1 MSAEVLQED
10 NKNNKSSDINQKISN
25 VNEKISIVDENVNK
39 YLKQQGV
46 FNKEEADSPG
56 SINRRAYQ
64 QNQINLENALT
75 ELGNLKKDKEDLE
88 KEKLEIEKE
97 VSESIGAA
105 GASKQTDKTTEE
117 GASKSEILSAT
128 QQIQKAKKE
137 ANLSSA
143 TADPCGGNVNAIQ
156 LALKRLFKTLR
167 DIKKYGQ
174 EFVDGI
180 TNTMSNIR
188 SLIKDT
194 ARVIASV
201 LRSMVQRIRNFIVDK
216 ITKAIEKIADKI
228 FTSLTK
234 SIKDTIVQ
242 KIIDALL
249 CKFTEILTGLGDFVG
264 NFLKELVGKVVAI
277 PLCAAQQ
284 FTNAL
289 INNLAAKIDK
299 AIGPILDGI
308 SDMIGGVGKIAGSV
322 FSAIDT
328 ILGFESYLCLPK
340 DCPEVNAIT
349 LDPSKLGP
357 IKTVKDK
364 FDGFNES
371 IKKIDKDGD
380 GSFAD
385 DAKEGINNYVGDFS
399 VFGTKLKDMPEA
411 DSSDEYKELNTMVDD
426 VCNANSL
433 RCGPPTIEIFGGGG
447 VGAIA
452 SAVVDELGHV
462 IAASLE
468 DGGSGYTS
476 PPFVAVLDSCDI
488 GQGASAYSE
497 LNDDGEIERIVIV
510 NTGNGYNNQPISGGG
525 VASDYIVCL
534 DGFEII
540 STGIGYAPTDD
551 IIITP
556 DIPNLEVSV
565 QMNEEGQIV
574 QMQVLNSVCGIIGT
588 PELEINSLT
597 GAGID
602 VRPILSVSKIKSEDT
617 PDTVVDVDISA
628 HEDTIKILAQQ
639 KNIIRVIDCVS

>member
-105 GASKQTDKTTEE
+105 GSSKQTDKTTEE
-117 GASKSEILSAT
+117 GASKAEVIGFA
-128 QQIQKAKKE
+128 QAIEKAKKE

-194 ARVIASV
+194 ASVIASV

-216 ITKAIEKIADKI
+216 ITKAIDKIADKI